1 MARLDLN
8 FHPGG
13 WRVGTLRLD
22 ALGLAL
28 LLAGALAL
36 IWAADQWLTARH
48 GSAELASAIRQLEQ
62 RPAPKRP
69 VASRADTTAQAALD
83 RVAAQLN
90 AGWQPAFD
98 ALAAARSSKIA
109 LLSLDATQA
118 KHQIKLVAEA
128 RRLSDAVAFV
138 EALQQQPGVLRAAL
152 TLHEIQTDAEQKPVR
167 FHITLEWRA

>member
-13 WRVGTLRLD
+13 WRLGSQRLD
-22 ALGLAL
+22 RIGIAL

-36 IWAADQWLTARH
+36 AWAAGQVFAARD
-48 GSAELASAIRQLEQ
+48 GSAELASAIRQLEK
-62 RPAPKRP
+62 RPAPKRA
-69 VASRADTTAQAALD
+69 VSRADTTAQAALD

-98 ALAAARSSKIA
+98 ALAAARSSTIA

-118 KHQIKLVAEA
+118 KRQIKLVAEA

-138 EALQQQPGVLRAAL
+138 EALQQQPGILRAAL
-152 TLHEIQTDAEQKPVR
+152 TLHEIQADAEYKPVR